1 MTTFHP
7 WMKRSA
13 TALSGVFALIAATG
27 AGASLI
33 KPNGSPPLVMPNT
46 LLVESDEPRS
56 EKAEMVVSG
65 TMRSALNDKHSPRTC
80 SAAAVRV
87 PDRGTRI
94 VTARHCADH
103 RNVEVLDEQ
112 HHLKPIRQVDAA
124 GEVDLSVLEVDG
136 KLPWEGFEMASAAS
150 VPLGERLCAWHMWR
164 GPSGLLRER
173 ICARLIRRQERV
185 GADPLLVLNH
195 PYPAGTSGS
204 ALVDRE
210 GRVVGIVVA
219 STGVSGLAE
228 PIDGVLKLPPP
239 PTLAAADSRKPMRR

>member
-1 MTTFHP
+1 MMTLHR
-7 WMKRSA
+7 WMKRGSA
-13 TALSGVFALIAATG
+13 VLAAGLALVDASG
-27 AGASLI
+27 AGASLV

-56 EKAEMVVSG
+56 EKAEMLVSG
-65 TMRSALNDKHSPRTC
+65 VMRPARHEKRSPRTC

-103 RNVEVLDEQ
+103 RNVEVADEE
-112 HHLKPIRQVDAA
+112 HRLTPIRQVDAA
-124 GEVDLSVLEVDG
+124 GEVDLSVLEADG
-136 KLPWEGFEMASAAS
+136 KLPWEGFEMATAAN
-150 VPLGERLCAWHMWR
+150 VPIGARLCAWHMRR
-164 GPSGLLRER
+164 GPSGILRER
-173 ICARLIRRQERV
+173 ICAQLIRRQERV
-185 GADPLLVLNH
+185 GADPLLVMNH

-228 PIDGVLKLPPP
+228 PIDGILKRPPP
-239 PTLAAADSRKPMRR
+239 PTLAAADSRKPARR

>member
-1 MTTFHP
+1 
-7 WMKRSA
+7 MKTVSV
-13 TALSGVFALIAATG
+13 ALAASLALVDAPG
-27 AGASLI
+27 AGASLV
-33 KPNGSPPLVMPNT
+33 KPNGSPPLIMPNT
-46 LLVESDEPRS
+46 LLVESDEPRT
-56 EKAEMVVSG
+56 EKAEMLVSG
-65 TMRSALNDKHSPRTC
+65 VMRPASHEKHSPRTC

-103 RNVEVLDEQ
+103 RNVEVIDEK
-112 HHLKPIRQVDAA
+112 HHLTPTRQVDAA

-136 KLPWEGFEMASAAS
+136 KVPWEGFEMASAAN
-150 VPLGERLCAWHMWR
+150 VPIGERLCAWHMRR
-164 GPSGLLRER
+164 GPAGIMRER
-173 ICARLIRRQERV
+173 ICARLVRRQERV
-185 GADPLLVLNH
+185 GADPLLVVNH

-228 PIDGVLKLPPP
+228 PIDGILKLPPP
-239 PTLAAADSRKPMRR
+239 PTLAAADSRKPTRR